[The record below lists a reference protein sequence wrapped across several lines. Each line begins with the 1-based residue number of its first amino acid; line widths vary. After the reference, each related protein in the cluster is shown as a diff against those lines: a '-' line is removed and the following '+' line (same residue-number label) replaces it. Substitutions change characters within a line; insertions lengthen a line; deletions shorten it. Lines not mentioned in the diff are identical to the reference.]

1 MEKHDGIPR
10 ANVDI
15 GNIRSGNGDR
25 TALEGVVRGDW
36 VVVHNRCGLGAG
48 VDGIVHPACLAWLVE
63 RGLRFPCRES
73 LNRRVAYYA
82 TVNRNG
88 ILRERWHM
96 DNIKTKLGQ
105 GGRIVLPAEFREA
118 LGVNIGD
125 ELILSLKDDEVRVYT
140 RRAAIKRAQGML
152 KHIAP
157 GRSLV
162 DELIQERRAEAA
174 RE

>member
-1 MEKHDGIPR
+1 MGRLTVRIDDC
-10 ANVDI
+10 AI
-15 GNIRSGNGDR
+15 GNGNGIF
-25 TALEGVVRGDW
+25 
-36 VVVHNRCGLGAG
+36 NK
-48 VDGIVHPACLAWLVE
+48 
-63 RGLRFPCRES
+63 
-73 LNRRVAYYA
+73 
-82 TVNRNG
+82 
-88 ILRERWHM
+88 RWQL

-118 LGVNIGD
+118 LGVKTGD

-157 GRSLV
+157 GRSLA

>member
-1 MEKHDGIPR
+1 M
-10 ANVDI
+10 
-15 GNIRSGNGDR
+15 
-25 TALEGVVRGDW
+25 
-36 VVVHNRCGLGAG
+36 
-48 VDGIVHPACLAWLVE
+48 DGIVHPVCLTWLVD
-63 RGLRFPCRES
+63 RGLGF
-73 LNRRVAYYA
+73 VAVSRPTGRWDGYA
-82 TVNRNG
+82 IVNRNG
-88 ILRERWHM
+88 IIIARWHI

-118 LGVNIGD
+118 LGVKVGD
-125 ELILSLKDDEVRVYT
+125 ELILSLKDDEIHVFT

-157 GRSLV
+157 GRSLA